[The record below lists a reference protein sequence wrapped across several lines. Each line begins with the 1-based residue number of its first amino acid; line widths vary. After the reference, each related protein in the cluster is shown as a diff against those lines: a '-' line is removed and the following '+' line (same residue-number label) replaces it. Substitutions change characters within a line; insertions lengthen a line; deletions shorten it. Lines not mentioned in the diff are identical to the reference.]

1 MKVVVI
7 NGHGGVGKDLFV
19 LYCQAWNGTRNVK
32 NYSTVDY
39 VKAVA
44 ANLGWDGTKTDANRK
59 FLSDLKKILTEW
71 DDIPYRKTRLVIEE
85 FENKLK
91 KRGQEYWKNGVIFIH
106 CREPE
111 EIQRFKEEF
120 DAHTL
125 LIRREQAENTE
136 WTNASDKSVLGY
148 QYDTVIHND
157 GTLEQLRDAAKDFLV
172 NDLGVTFKV

>member
-7 NGHGGVGKDLFV
+7 NGHGGVGKDFFV
-19 LYCQAWNGTRNVK
+19 LYCQAWHGTYSVK

-91 KRGQEYWKNGVIFIH
+91 KRSQEHWKNGVIFIH
-106 CREPE
+106 CREPQ

-120 DAHTL
+120 NAHTL

-136 WTNASDKSVLGY
+136 WTNASDKGVFEY
-148 QYDTVIHND
+148 QYDTVIHNN
-157 GTLEQLRDAAKDFLV
+157 GTLEELRDAAKDFLIK
-172 NDLGVTFKV
+172 DLGITI